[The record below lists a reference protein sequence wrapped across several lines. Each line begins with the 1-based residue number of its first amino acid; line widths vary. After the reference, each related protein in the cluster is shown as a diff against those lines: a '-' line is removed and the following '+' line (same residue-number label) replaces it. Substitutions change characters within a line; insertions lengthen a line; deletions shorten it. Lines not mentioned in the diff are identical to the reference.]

1 MSTGA
6 FTDPTI
12 PHPKAIMW
20 QWCLALGSVPC
31 SLWEIN
37 IDINSTA
44 VPDPSKAGQQ
54 KPDPPFLPPAEI
66 TLEQRII
73 DVERR
78 LTELEKKVK

>member
-1 MSTGA
+1 
-6 FTDPTI
+6 
-12 PHPKAIMW
+12 
-20 QWCLALGSVPC
+20 VPC
-31 SLWEIN
+31 SLGGVN

-44 VPDPSKAGQQ
+44 VLDPSKAGQQ

-78 LTELEKKVK
+78 LTELEMKVE